1 MFCPRC
7 SQQQLPGEVRFCSR
21 CGLQLVAISQ
31 ILNTNGMIYPN
42 SDVSRE
48 RLPLIKRKE
57 LRSGA
62 KLIFASFFLI
72 IPCLIMTGIFDN
84 PFPLLLI
91 PITFTL
97 GLAQI
102 LYYFF
107 FGESIL
113 PLKNQ
118 KQSFEFS
125 ENTQPLNFQS
135 TNDLPFSYMD
145 SNSINTVEFM
155 RQGNSTKRTS
165 NLFDGR

>member
-21 CGLQLVAISQ
+21 CGLQLSAISQ
-31 ILNTNGMIYPN
+31 LLNTNGINYFP
-42 SDVSRE
+42 SDVSKE

-57 LRSGA
+57 LHTGA
-62 KLIFASFFLI
+62 KLIFSSFFII
-72 IPCLIMTGIFDN
+72 IPCLIMTAILHN

-91 PITFTL
+91 PITYTL

-113 PLKNQ
+113 PQKNQ
-118 KQSFEFS
+118 NQSSEFS
-125 ENTQPLNFQS
+125 ENPHSLNFQP
-135 TNDLPFSYMD
+135 TPDLPFSFMD
-145 SNSINTVEFM
+145 SKSINTVEFQPYVNK
-155 RQGNSTKRTS
+155 RNS
-165 NLFDGR
+165 NFFDGR